1 MHSKTTRPCIVL
13 VIVLAAALL
22 TGCTAPPDS
31 PPAAFEVIHTIDAG
45 AAPHGIR
52 FSAGGDTAYVAL
64 SGDGQIAVID
74 LDRMAVV
81 ERWEAGTTPLDLIA
95 TGDGQWIVSQFRDS
109 TLITPDPATV
119 MAEVGAGPSLF
130 TPEAARGRTYIVSE
144 FADRL
149 TALDTATGAIVATYP
164 TGQRPYPADVTPD
177 GVLAFVPNLTD
188 GTVSAIDLLGGET
201 LATPAVCEA
210 PPGGALTRDGVSYV
224 VACGGSDELAYV
236 NTASFDVTDRVT
248 EGLGPR
254 PFSVAMTLD
263 GRYGLV
269 NNAGGETVSIL
280 DVAKRRIIQQ
290 VTVGEQPI
298 VVRMHPDGRRAFVAN
313 EISGTVSVLA
323 VPEAPV
329 PVNTGARNAVIV
341 LGMIHGRHRESERY
355 GLGMLKDLIRTIDPD
370 YVLTEIPPN
379 RFVDAAVQFHV
390 ADSISEPRVRRFPE
404 YVDVLF
410 PLTKEMDFEIIPT
423 AGWTQPMA
431 AFRSARLQA
440 ISEDPDRAAEWATY
454 QRANARADSAIAAG
468 GEPDDPRWI
477 HTDAYDAAYQL
488 RLGVYNALFN
498 DELGPGGWDNIN
510 AAHYAHI
517 ARALDV
523 HRGEGKRF
531 LITYGAGHKGW
542 FLRRLRQRDD
552 ITLLDVGPFLDA
564 LD

>member
-1 MHSKTTRPCIVL
+1 ML
-13 VIVLAAALL
+13 
-22 TGCTAPPDS
+22 
-31 PPAAFEVIHTIDAG
+31 
-45 AAPHGIR
+45 
-52 FSAGGDTAYVAL
+52 
-64 SGDGQIAVID
+64 
-74 LDRMAVV
+74 
-81 ERWEAGTTPLDLIA
+81 
-95 TGDGQWIVSQFRDS
+95 
-109 TLITPDPATV
+109 
-119 MAEVGAGPSLF
+119 AEVGKGPSLF
-130 TPEAARGRTYIVSE
+130 TPDAARGRTYLVSE

-188 GTVSAIDLLGGET
+188 GTVSVIDLLGGQP
-201 LATPAVCEA
+201 LAAPAVCDA

-224 VACGGSDELAYV
+224 VACGGSNELAYV
-236 NTASFDVTDRVT
+236 NTASFEVTARVR

-263 GRYGLV
+263 GRYGIV

-280 DVAKRRIIQQ
+280 DVASKRVIQQ

-298 VVRMHPDGRRAFVAN
+298 VVRVHPDGWRVLVAN
-313 EISGTVSVLA
+313 EVSGTVSVLA
-323 VPEAPV
+323 VPEAP
-329 PVNTGARNAVIV
+329 ARPSAGTSNEVIV
-341 LGMIHGRHRESERY
+341 LGMIHGRHRESTRY
-355 GLGMLKDLIRTIDPD
+355 SIDLLKNLIRTIDPD

-379 RFVDAAVQFHV
+379 RFDAAMASFQ
-390 ADSISEPRVRRFPE
+390 ATDSIAEARVRRFPE
-404 YVDVLF
+404 YVDALF
-410 PLTKEMDFEIIPT
+410 PLTKVLDFEIIPT

-431 AFRSARLQA
+431 DFRSATLQA
-440 ISEDPDRAAEWATY
+440 ISQDPDRAAEWATY
-454 QRANARADSAIAAG
+454 QRANARADSAITAG

-498 DELGPGGWDNIN
+498 DELGPGGWDTIN

-517 ARALDV
+517 ARALDA

-542 FLRRLRQRDD
+542 FLRHLRQRDD
-552 ITLLDVGPFLDA
+552 ITLLDVASFLDQVP
-564 LD
+564 